1 MKFDKGMTRF
11 YADIGKAI
19 ALRIKPSAKLDELIK
34 NGDPKP
40 LREWLKN
47 RFGESGVH
55 DSDISSVTVP
65 NKGLE
70 LEYNYELNNLG
81 EHTLAL
87 TWSQLATLLRNDDF
101 RKKYVFPNEQP
112 EHFDD
117 YLSQWEIDN
126 NHFCGNYT
134 DDAHC
139 EFLLTSK
146 KDTVVNGKKL
156 DMYCAYCTSE
166 NKIRK
171 INSLS
176 FWTGL
181 SPKFCPKRKALEKH
195 DFLPI
200 VDDFG
205 RLMPKTSK
213 EDKSAVL
220 DYLARTHKDSKMIR
234 VTQTLPLPSI
244 EKEDKPMARK
254 MEFDAAITKDMKSA
268 ASDSFVDNIKMID
281 INEIAPSRNNFYEIS
296 DVELLADDIEREG
309 LKQSLVVVKDPDT
322 GLYEV
327 KGGHRR
333 LAAIKLLISEKRR
346 SSTKIPCY
354 VDGEKSAAES
364 QFDLIMLNATQ
375 RKYSDAD
382 TMREYE
388 EIERTLKALESEGKP
403 LKGRI
408 RDNIA
413 EILKVSPAQVG
424 KIENIKHNAV
434 PEVEKA
440 VKSGEMSISTANEIA
455 KLSEE
460 KQQEIIKEKPKISNK
475 EVKELQKQEKPA
487 APKITESDFDDDF
500 DEDEDY
506 SEEMNDEYSGED
518 DDISEDSAAEKESS
532 VRVNFFLS
540 ASEAKLLVEFLDDN
554 FVSGCDDNKIG
565 AILDR
570 LRGITK
576 GF

>member
-40 LREWLKN
+40 MRDWLRN
-47 RFGESGVH
+47 RFGELGVH

-87 TWSQLATLLRNDDF
+87 TWSQLATLLRDDDF
-101 RKKYVFPNEQP
+101 RKKYIFLNEQT

-126 NHFCGNYT
+126 DHFCGNYT

-146 KDTVVNGKKL
+146 KDTVMNGKKL

-181 SPKFCPKRKALEKH
+181 SPKFCPKRKKIE
-195 DFLPI
+195 
-200 VDDFG
+200 
-205 RLMPKTSK
+205 
-213 EDKSAVL
+213 EDKSMA
-220 DYLARTHKDSKMIR
+220 KKM
-234 VTQTLPLPSI
+234 Q
-244 EKEDKPMARK
+244 
-254 MEFDAAITKDMKSA
+254 FDAAITRDIKSA
-268 ASDSFVDNIKMID
+268 ASDSFLDNIKMID

-309 LKQSLVVVKDPDT
+309 LKHNLVVVKDSDT
-322 GLYEV
+322 GFYEV
-327 KGGHRR
+327 KSGHRR
-333 LAAIKLLISEKRR
+333 LAAIKLLINEKRR
-346 SSTKIPCY
+346 TSTKIPCY

-382 TMREYE
+382 MLREYE

-500 DEDEDY
+500 DEDED
-506 SEEMNDEYSGED
+506 
-518 DDISEDSAAEKESS
+518 SAAEKESS

-540 ASEAKLLVEFLDDN
+540 ANEAKLLVEFLDDN
-554 FVSGCDDNKIG
+554 FVNGCDDDKIG
-565 AILDR
+565 EILDR
-570 LRGITK
+570 LRGITE